1 MIFVQVSCENLLIF
15 KTSILYGVV
24 HLPHPTTASMAS
36 LEIRKIW
43 KDEICSRALQLD
55 FEQRVKSIYGPTAMK

>member
-1 MIFVQVSCENLLIF
+1 MQKVSFMIFLQVSCENLLIF

-43 KDEICSRALQLD
+43 KDEICS
-55 FEQRVKSIYGPTAMK
+55 